1 MATTLVRGGTILTAS
16 DRYDADLF
24 IDDGRVATIGRGL
37 PAQADT
43 VVEARGALVM
53 PGGIDV
59 HTHLDMPFGGTMSAD
74 DFHTGHVAAA
84 HGGTT
89 SHIDFAIQ
97 TRGKGLYHALDEWR
111 AKAEG
116 KAVIDYGFHMI
127 VVDLNDGVYD
137 EMTRLATD
145 EGVTS
150 FKLFMAYRGVLMVDD
165 GTIFKVMQQ
174 ARDCGGLICMHAEN
188 GDAIDAL
195 VAQARA
201 RGELAPKYHARTRPP
216 RCEGEATGRALALAA
231 VAGAP
236 IYVVHV
242 TCEDAVEQIRRA
254 RDRGQAAY
262 GETCTQYFFCS
273 EADYE
278 RPGFEGAKFVMSPP
292 LREASHQERL
302 WHAVRANDLQAV
314 STDHCPFGFE
324 NPPQKQLGKD
334 DFSKI
339 PNGAPGIEDRLL
351 MLWDGGVNT
360 GRISPNRFVELVS
373 TNPAKIFGLW
383 PRKGTIAVGSDADLV
398 VWDPARRHTI
408 SAKTHHMNV
417 DYNLYEGRTVTG
429 SPTAVLS
436 RGEVIVRDGEF
447 LGRKGRGQFLKRQP
461 GPPVIA

>member
-1 MATTLVRGGTILTAS
+1 MATILIKNGTVLTAS
-16 DRYDADLF
+16 DRYEADVYVE
-24 IDDGRVATIGRGL
+24 DGRIAAIGRALPL
-37 PAQADT
+37 PAAEVID
-43 VVEARGALVM
+43 AAGKLVM

-59 HTHLDMPFGGTMSAD
+59 HTHLDMPFGGTVSAD

-84 HGGTT
+84 CGGTT

-97 TRGKGLYHALDEWR
+97 TPGKGLYHAFDEWR

-127 VVDLNDGVYD
+127 VRDLNPEVYA
-137 EMTRLATD
+137 EITRLATHD
-145 EGVTS
+145 GITS

-165 GTIFKVMQQ
+165 GTIFRVMQQ
-174 ARDCGGLICMHAEN
+174 AREAGGIICMHAEN

-195 VAQARA
+195 IAQARA
-201 RGELAPKYHARTRPP
+201 RAEFAPKYHARTRPP
-216 RCEGEATGRALALAA
+216 QCEGEATGRALALAA
-231 VAGAP
+231 VAGVP
-236 IYVVHV
+236 IYIVHV
-242 TCEDAVEQIRRA
+242 TCEDAIAQIRQA

-278 RPGFEGAKFVMSPP
+278 RPGFEGAKYVMSPP
-292 LREASHQERL
+292 LRAAWHQERL

-324 NPPQKQLGKD
+324 QPPQKQLGRD

-360 GRISPNRFVELVS
+360 GRISANRFVELVA
-373 TNPAKIFGLW
+373 TNPARLFGLW
-383 PRKGTIAVGSDADLV
+383 PAKGTVAIGADADLL
-398 VWDPARRHTI
+398 VWDPAKQHTI
-408 SAKTHHMNV
+408 SATTHHMNV

-429 SPTAVLS
+429 APVVVLS
-436 RGEVIVRDGEF
+436 RGEVIARDGQF
-447 LGRKGRGQFLKRQP
+447 VGRKGRGQFLRRRP
-461 GPPVIA
+461 GVPDLA

>member
-1 MATTLVRGGTILTAS
+1 MSTILIKNGTVLTAS
-16 DRYDADLF
+16 DRYDADVYVE
-24 IDDGRVATIGRGL
+24 DGRVAAIGRAL
-37 PAQADT
+37 PMSAAEVIDAT
-43 VVEARGALVM
+43 GRIVM

-59 HTHLDMPFGGTMSAD
+59 HTHLDMPFGGTVSAD

-84 HGGTT
+84 CGGTT
-89 SHIDFAIQ
+89 SHIDFATQ
-97 TRGKGLYHALDEWR
+97 TPGRGLYHALDEWH
-111 AKAEG
+111 AKAQG

-127 VVDLNDGVYD
+127 VRDLNPDVYA
-137 EMTRLATD
+137 EITRLAAHD
-145 EGVTS
+145 GVTS

-165 GTIFKVMQQ
+165 GTIFRVMQQ
-174 ARDCGGLICMHAEN
+174 ARDCGGMICMHAEN

-201 RGELAPKYHARTRPP
+201 RGDLAPKFHARTRPP
-216 RCEGEATGRALALAA
+216 QCEGEATGRALALAA
-231 VAGAP
+231 VAGVP
-236 IYVVHV
+236 IYIVHV
-242 TCEDAVEQIRRA
+242 TCEDAIAQIRQA

-278 RPGFEGAKFVMSPP
+278 RPGFEGAKYVMSPP
-292 LREASHQERL
+292 LRASWHQDRL

-324 NPPQKQLGKD
+324 TPPQKQLGRD

-360 GRISPNRFVELVS
+360 GRISANRFVELVA
-373 TNPAKIFGLW
+373 TNPAKLFGLW
-383 PRKGTIAVGSDADLV
+383 PAKGTVAIGADADLL
-398 VWDPARRHTI
+398 VWDPARRHTL

-429 SPTAVLS
+429 APVAVLS
-436 RGEVIVRDGEF
+436 RGDVIVRDGRF
-447 LGRKGRGQFLKRQP
+447 VGRAGRGRFLKRLP
-461 GPPVIA
+461 GAPGLA

>member
-1 MATTLVRGGTILTAS
+1 MPTTLIKNGTILTAS
-16 DRYDADLF
+16 DRYDADLYVRE
-24 IDDGRVATIGRGL
+24 GRISAIGRGL
-37 PAQADT
+37 PVPVDT
-43 VVEARGALVM
+43 VIDAMGRFVM

-59 HTHLDMPFGGTMSAD
+59 HTHLDMPFGGTTSAD
-74 DFHTGHVAAA
+74 DFFTGHVAAA
-84 HGGTT
+84 CGGTT

-97 TRGKGLYHALDEWR
+97 TPGQGLSHALDEWR
-111 AKAEG
+111 GKAEG

-127 VVDLNDGVYD
+127 VRDLNQGVYD

-165 GTIFKVMQQ
+165 GTIFRVMQQ
-174 ARDCGGLICMHAEN
+174 ARDCGGMICMHAEN

-201 RGELAPKYHARTRPP
+201 RGELEPMYHARTRPP
-216 RCEGEATGRALALAA
+216 LCEGEATGRALALAA
-231 VAGAP
+231 VAGVP
-236 IYVVHV
+236 IYIVHV
-242 TCEDAVEQIRRA
+242 TCEDAVEKIRLA

-292 LREASHQERL
+292 LRASWHQDRL

-324 NPPQKQLGKD
+324 NPPQKQLGRD

-360 GRISPNRFVELVS
+360 GRISANRFVELVS
-373 TNPAKIFGLW
+373 TNPAKLFGLW
-383 PRKGTIAVGSDADLV
+383 PRKGTIAIGADADLV
-398 VWDPARRHTI
+398 VWDPTLRHTI
-408 SAKTHHMNV
+408 SAATHHMNV

-429 SPTAVLS
+429 APAVVLS
-436 RGEVIVRDGEF
+436 RGEVIVADGEF
-447 LGRKGRGQFLKRQP
+447 LGRKGRGQFLKRAP
-461 GPPVIA
+461 GAPAIA